1 MKRTSFSCLLRS
13 FFVLW
18 LFVFTFSACKKSE
31 GPEPELSREQKEG
44 LLKDSV
50 YLYTKFVYLWEDALP
65 NSFNTRQYDTGEDV
79 LDALTQFK
87 KDAGGQPVDRYS
99 FLDRTGAVS
108 EEIQEGLAGDFGF
121 DLRYTAEDDLRV
133 KLVQPNSPAS
143 AEGLERSWRIISI
156 NGNTNIGQK
165 ALSSNNFR
173 ALLEALAGSSI
184 TLKLRKP
191 DNAEVTVTL
200 PRKQYALNP
209 IPFSKVY
216 TTGNGKKVGYFVF
229 NSFISIENKNIP
241 TATKVKIDAV
251 MADFQ
256 TAGVREMIV
265 DLRYN
270 GGGSVQTAEYLT
282 DLLAPA
288 DANGKVMYT
297 YNMNKNLAAD
307 KDFKAAFAPVNISKK
322 GTLNLNNIY
331 FITTGGTA
339 SASELLINSLKPY
352 LPVWVIGEQYTY
364 GKPVGFFPIPIFDT
378 ELYAV
383 SFETLNSK
391 GEGRYYSGIPAN
403 RSERDD
409 LLEPF
414 GSLAEDCLAQ
424 ALYHA
429 EYGSFGTR
437 TIAGVS
443 SIERTSSARASVL
456 LNTALDRKGNKDMF
470 KFDVPVK
477 QLP

>member
-1 MKRTSFSCLLRS
+1 MKQIFSLYLLRT
-13 FFVLW
+13 VLT
-18 LFVFTFSACKKSE
+18 LGILVFSISACKKND
-31 GPEPELSREQKEG
+31 GPEPELSQEEKEG

-65 NSFNTRQYDTGEDV
+65 NSFDTRRYDTPEDV
-79 LDALTQFK
+79 LEALTKYK

-121 DLRYTAEDDLRV
+121 DIRYTADDDLRV

-143 AEGLERSWRIISI
+143 EAGFERSWRILSI
-156 NGNTNIGQK
+156 NGNTNISQS
-165 ALSSNNFR
+165 ALQPTNFR
-173 ALLEALAGSSI
+173 ALFEALAGSSI

-191 DNAEVTVTL
+191 DNSEVTVEL
-200 PRKQYALNP
+200 KRKQYALNP
-209 IPFSKVY
+209 IPFSKTY
-216 TTGNGKKVGYFVF
+216 TRGNGKKVGYFVF
-229 NSFISIENKNIP
+229 NSFISIENNKIP
-241 TATKVKIDAV
+241 TATKARIDAL

-256 TAGVREMIV
+256 VAGVTEMIV

-270 GGGSVQTAEYLT
+270 GGGSVKTAEYLT
-282 DLLAPA
+282 DLLVPSA
-288 DANGKVMYT
+288 ANGKVMYT

-307 KDFKAAFAPVNISKK
+307 KDFKDAFAPVNINKK
-322 GTLNLNNIY
+322 GSLNLKSVY

-339 SASELLINSLKPY
+339 SASELLINNLKPY
-352 LPVWVIGEQYTY
+352 VPVWVIGEQYTY

-383 SFETLNSK
+383 SFETLNSM

-403 RSERDD
+403 RTERDD
-409 LLEPF
+409 LLQPF
-414 GSLAEDCLAQ
+414 GSTNEDCLAQ

-429 EYGSFGTR
+429 DHGAFSTR
-437 TIAGVS
+437 TVAGVS
-443 SIERTSSARASVL
+443 STDRTASAKATVL
-456 LNTALDRKGNKDMF
+456 LNTVLDQQGIKDMF

-477 QLP
+477 RLP